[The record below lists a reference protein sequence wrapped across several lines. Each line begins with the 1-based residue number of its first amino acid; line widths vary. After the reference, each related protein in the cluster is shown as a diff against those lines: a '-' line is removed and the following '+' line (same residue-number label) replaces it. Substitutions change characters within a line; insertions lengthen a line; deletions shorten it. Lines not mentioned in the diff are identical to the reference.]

1 MQLIGIY
8 INKVNDNI
16 KKVLKDNWYGFHVI
30 KESETFL
37 SEFKNQ
43 TTIQEKIKI
52 LKKYINWQENQEFIK
67 NFYGYKGKQLSV
79 NAIVG
84 KNGSGKSTILD
95 IYNRIINN
103 FAARIKEEFPQYN
116 VEYEIKQEEGLWA
129 ELYYETDKNIYCIEV
144 NDKKIHFINEKE
156 DNLFQK
162 IKEQTDDK
170 RTDLEKLSDHIFYTI
185 ASNYSLYTDYP
196 EWMRKLYHKNDGYFT
211 PIVLVPYRSYGDIEI
226 ERERKLAEKRVQTL
240 SILLYKDKQTD
251 FIENYLPY
259 EIDYELKTPEFYKKH
274 EEYQTDN
281 LSDDEYR
288 INKYE
293 EVIDNKIEQLKY
305 HNNFINEMDKKEKRI
320 PLLPIENFELLKN
333 CIDDYWNKKFED
345 EKEEIYSYY
354 CKLYLQYKTLKSI
367 VNYETITKLVDFTN
381 LQTSVKKIIEEQLC
395 DDSKINYINLKIIM
409 CRRFM
414 EYSYKNIYKAS
425 EKGIIKI
432 DDDFITNQKIIDANT
447 YHDIFSYLL
456 PDFFETHFYYKKK
469 KDAEYKMSSEEKFEL
484 MELSQM
490 SSGEQQLYNSLSYIV
505 YHIKNAQS
513 NKNGNSEGKIPYSF
527 FNLFFDEAELYYHP
541 EYQREFMSNILKM
554 LNRSNLGIEGLN
566 ITVVTHSPFILSDI
580 PRNNILAL
588 EDGSVSKQLNE
599 TLAANIYDLLEN
611 QFFMSSTIGECSKLF
626 IERIIEDCESSLSL
640 DYNNYTTYKSFIDRI
655 GDEYLKIAL
664 SEMLE
669 DKHGISFIDRRKRVY
684 QNKIDV
690 LESIKNEKN

>member
-8 INKVNDNI
+8 INKATDSI
-16 KKVLKDNWYGFHVI
+16 KKVLKDDWYGFYAI
-30 KESETFL
+30 KETDKFL

-43 TTIQEKIKI
+43 KAIKEKIQI
-52 LKKYINWQENQEFIK
+52 LKKHINCQENQEFIK
-67 NFYGYKGKQLSV
+67 NFYDYQGNQLSI

-103 FAARIKEEFPQYN
+103 FAARIKNEFPQYN
-116 VEYEIKQEEGLWA
+116 VEYEIKAEEGLWT
-129 ELYYETDKNIYCIEV
+129 ELYYECNDKIYCIEV
-144 NDKKIHFINEKE
+144 NDKEVNFINE
-156 DNLFQK
+156 DDGDLFQT
-162 IKEQTDDK
+162 IKKSTADN
-170 RTDLEKLSDHIFYTI
+170 RTDLEKLSEHIFYTI
-185 ASNYSLYTDYP
+185 ACNYSLYTDYP
-196 EWMRKLYHKNDGYFT
+196 EWMRTLYHKNDGYFT
-211 PIVLVPYRSYGDIEI
+211 PIVLVPYRSYGNIEI

-240 SILLYKDKQTD
+240 SILLYKDNQTD

-259 EIDYELKTPEFYKKH
+259 KIEYELKTPEFYEKH
-274 EEYQTDN
+274 EEYQTDTF
-281 LSDDEYR
+281 DDEYR

-293 EVIDNKIEQLKY
+293 EVISNKIDELET
-305 HNNFINEMDKKEKRI
+305 HNKFINEKNNEGEKN
-320 PLLPIENFELLKN
+320 LLLTVEEFKLLKN
-333 CIDDYWNKKFED
+333 SINDYWD
-345 EKEEIYSYY
+345 EHLKDKEEEIYNYY

-367 VNYETITKLVDFTN
+367 VNYETIARLVDFTN
-381 LQTSVKKIIEEQLC
+381 LKASVKKIIEEQLW

-409 CRRFM
+409 CKRFM
-414 EYSYKNIYKAS
+414 EYSYKKIYKESA
-425 EKGIIKI
+425 KGTININ
-432 DDDFITNQKIIDANT
+432 DDFITKEKIKEANT

-469 KDAEYKMSSEEKFEL
+469 EDTENKISTEKTLEL

-490 SSGEQQLYNSLSYIV
+490 SSGEQQLYNSLSYVV

-513 NKNGNSEGKIPYSF
+513 NKNGNSEGKIPYKY
-527 FNLFFDEAELYYHP
+527 FNLIFDEAELYYHP
-541 EYQREFMSNILKM
+541 EYQREFMSNIIKL

-588 EDGSVSKQLNE
+588 EDGNISEKLNE

-611 QFFMSSTIGECSKLF
+611 QFFMTSTIGECSKLF
-626 IERIIEDCESSLSL
+626 IERIIADCESSVPL
-640 DYNNYTTYKSFIDRI
+640 DEKKYTRYNNFIDKI

-664 SEMLE
+664 REMLE
-669 DKHGISFIDRRKRVY
+669 DKHGISFIERRKIRY
-684 QNKIDV
+684 QNKIDI
-690 LESIKNEKN
+690 LETIKNEKN